1 MSDFIELQLFVDQN
15 QEELQLYVGVVVLF
29 AVVLFAVVLY
39 VDQDDQAVILPASR
53 QEDTV

>member
-15 QEELQLYVGVVVLF
+15 QEKLQLYVGVVLSV
-29 AVVLFAVVLY
+29 AVLY
-39 VDQDDQAVILPASR
+39 ADQNDQAVILPASR

>member
-29 AVVLFAVVLY
+29 AVVLY